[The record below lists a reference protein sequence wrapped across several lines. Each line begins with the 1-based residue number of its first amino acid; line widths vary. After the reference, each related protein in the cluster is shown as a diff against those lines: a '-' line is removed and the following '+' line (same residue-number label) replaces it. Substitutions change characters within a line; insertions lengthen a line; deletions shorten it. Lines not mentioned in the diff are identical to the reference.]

1 MYMHI
6 NETWNNQMI
15 RYSDYGRRFLGNR
28 NNTALLHEKV
38 HLLKAPFPKNSAAGQ
53 QQTHARDPLSKFSRL
68 STILNGGGIVNGEFL
83 KNTAAANRYEI
94 VKNAR
99 TG

>member
-1 MYMHI
+1 MYMDI
-6 NETWNNQMI
+6 DETWNDQTIGNGH
-15 RYSDYGRRFLGNR
+15 DGRLLLGNG

-53 QQTHARDPLSKFSRL
+53 QQTHARAPLSKFSRL

-83 KNTAAANRYEI
+83 KNTAAANQYEI